1 MSLSTHI
8 KNMINTPSDSQL
20 LSIRLP
26 TLTVNQLEELAQI
39 LGKTRTDL
47 VTAFIEGGL
56 DELEKQLFE
65 QKGNKPIVKD
75 KNTVS
80 DEPRYFLLNTNYNN
94 SSEDHYTML
103 ENGEAS
109 AFYRGWKENIDYLK
123 GGDNVFLYQSGV
135 GIVGYGKADS
145 KLEIRDHN
153 GNKDEWYAR
162 KLNDFVRLQTPLTAK
177 GCKDA
182 TKSNFNFR
190 MTMVSLSKT
199 QGLALLKR
207 LTEAQKDTK

>member
-1 MSLSTHI
+1 MTLATHI

-26 TLTVNQLEELAQI
+26 TTTVNQLEELAQV
-39 LGKTRTDL
+39 LAKTRSELIST
-47 VTAFIEGGL
+47 FIEGGL
-56 DELEKQLFE
+56 VELEKQLTE
-65 QKGNKPIVKD
+65 LQDETITPETEGV
-75 KNTVS
+75 VS

-94 SSEDHYTML
+94 SPEDHYTML

-109 AFYRGWKENIDYLK
+109 AFYEGWKENIAHLNE
-123 GGDNVFLYQSGV
+123 GDIVFLYQSGV
-135 GIVGYGKADS
+135 GIVGYGTAD
-145 KLEIRDHN
+145 KDLLVRDHQ

-162 KLNDFVRLQTPLTAK
+162 KLNDFVRLTNPLTAK

-190 MTMVSLSKT
+190 MAMVSLSSS
-199 QGLALLKR
+199 QGDALL
-207 LTEAQKDTK
+207 QKFKAD